1 MTPFEF
7 QSGRKFVPEAVEIHL
22 APIVA
27 SDAEHPRL
35 MSVRL
40 NEFWKRVAP

>member
-7 QSGRKFVPEAVEIHL
+7 QSTRKSVPEAAEIHF

-35 MSVRL
+35 MSVL
-40 NEFWKRVAP
+40 LDGLWKRVAP

>member
-7 QSGRKFVPEAVEIHL
+7 QSTRKIVPEAVEIHL

-27 SDAEHPRL
+27 SDAEHPRPMGVL
-35 MSVRL
+35 R
-40 NEFWKRVAP
+40 NEFWNRVAP

>member
-7 QSGRKFVPEAVEIHL
+7 QSNREFVPEAVEIHL
-22 APIVA
+22 APIVG

-35 MSVRL
+35 MSVLL
-40 NEFWKRVAP
+40 NEFWKRVVP

>member
-7 QSGRKFVPEAVEIHL
+7 QSSRKIVPEAVEIHL
-22 APIVA
+22 APIVP

-35 MSVRL
+35 MSVLR
-40 NEFWKRVAP
+40 NEFWNRVAP